1 MRLCVLKKPIVDLWV
16 QTVPVMKNIL
26 SFTLCVMV
34 ASAFGQGKELI
45 GAWETKD
52 QDKTRMITYV
62 PGVFSVAIYNMADK
76 KFIRTYGGKYT
87 VAGDELTEK
96 IEYDTQ
102 TPANVGTERK
112 VKFKGGKKDLTLTG
126 ATEGNFTRVDDGTPG
141 KLAGAWL
148 ITGRMQNNEISR
160 MTPGARR
167 TMKIMSG
174 TRFQWIAYN
183 VDTKEFFGTGGGTYT
198 TVDGKYT
205 ENIEFFSRD
214 ASRVGASLTFDFSLP
229 DGEWRHQGKSSK
241 GDPLDEIWTLREKI
255 GI

>member
-1 MRLCVLKKPIVDLWV
+1 
-16 QTVPVMKNIL
+16 MKLTCSIL
-26 SFTLCVMV
+26 FSAIMTMAV
-34 ASAFGQGKELI
+34 AQDKSLI
-45 GAWETKD
+45 GAWEAKD
-52 QDKTRMITYV
+52 QDQTRMITYV
-62 PGVFSVAIYNMADK
+62 PGFFSVAIYNVADK
-76 KFIRTYGGKYT
+76 KFIGTYGGKYS
-87 VAGDELTEK
+87 VGQGEITEK

-112 VKFKGGKKDLTLTG
+112 VKFKSGKNDLTLTG
-126 ATEGNFTRVDDGTPG
+126 ATEGKFKRVDDGTPG

-148 ITGRMQNNEISR
+148 ITGRFRDGEVRRS
-160 MTPGARR
+160 TPGARR
-167 TMKIMSG
+167 TMKILSG

-198 TVDGKYT
+198 TADGKYT

-214 ASRVGASLTFDFSLP
+214 ASRVGASLEFDYSTP

-241 GDPLDEIWTLREKI
+241 GDPLDEIWSQREKI

>member
-1 MRLCVLKKPIVDLWV
+1 MKTLI
-16 QTVPVMKNIL
+16 TV
-26 SFTLCVMV
+26 V
-34 ASAFGQGKELI
+34 AAAMATVAFAQKGSLI
-45 GAWETKD
+45 GAWEQKD
-52 QDKTRMITYV
+52 QKQTREITYV
-62 PGVFSVAIYNMADK
+62 PGFFSVAIYSVADK
-76 KFIRTYGGKYT
+76 QFVGTYGGKYT
-87 VAGDELTEK
+87 TANDEITEK

-102 TPANVGTERK
+102 NPANVGTERK
-112 VKFKGGKKDLTLTG
+112 VKFRAGDKDLSLTG
-126 ATEGNFTRVDDGTPG
+126 ATEGKFTRLDDGGPG

-148 ITGRMQNNEISR
+148 ITGRFQDNEIR
-160 MTPGARR
+160 KMTPGARR

-214 ASRVGASLTFDFSLP
+214 PSRVGASLTFDFSLP
-229 DGEWRHQGKSSK
+229 DGEWRHKGKSSK
-241 GDPLDEIWTLREKI
+241 GEPLDEIWTQREKL

>member
-1 MRLCVLKKPIVDLWV
+1 MKYMLSLALCALAL
-16 QTVPVMKNIL
+16 
-26 SFTLCVMV
+26 
-34 ASAFGQGKELI
+34 SAFSQGKDLI
-45 GAWETKD
+45 GAWESKD
-52 QDKTRMITYV
+52 QKQTRTITYV
-62 PGVFSVAIYNMADK
+62 PGFFSVAIFNVADK
-76 KFIRTYGGKYT
+76 QFIGTYGGKYT
-87 VAGDELTEK
+87 VANGEIIEK

-112 VKFKGGKKDLTLTG
+112 LKFKEGKNDLTLTG
-126 ATEGNFTRVDDGTPG
+126 ATEGKFTRLDDGTPG
-141 KLAGAWL
+141 KLTGAWL
-148 ITGRMQNNEISR
+148 ITGRMQENGTVSK

-183 VDTKEFFGTGGGTYT
+183 VDTKEFFGTGGGNYT
-198 TVDGKYT
+198 TIDGKYT

-229 DGEWRHQGKSSK
+229 EGEWRHQGKSSK
-241 GDPLDEIWTLREKI
+241 GDPLDEVWTQREKI

>member
-1 MRLCVLKKPIVDLWV
+1 MRS
-16 QTVPVMKNIL
+16 TTFIL
-26 SFTLCVMV
+26 SIIFSLVI
-34 ASAFGQGKELI
+34 ASAIGQGKDLI
-45 GAWETKD
+45 GAWEAED
-52 QDKTRMITYV
+52 LEQNQTRMITYV
-62 PGVFSVAIYNMADK
+62 PGFFSVAIYNFADK
-76 KFIRTYGGKYT
+76 KFIGTYGGKYS
-87 VAGDELTEK
+87 VNDGELTET

-102 TPANVGTERK
+102 TPANVGTGRK
-112 VKFKGGKKDLTLTG
+112 VKFSASKKDLTLTG
-126 ATEGNFTRVDDGTPG
+126 ATEGKFTRVDDGGPG

-148 ITGRMQNNEISR
+148 ITGRMQENEIRR

-198 TVDGKYT
+198 TINGKYT

-214 ASRVGASLTFDFSLP
+214 TTRVGASLTFDYSLP
-229 DGEWRHQGKSSK
+229 EGEWRHQGKSSK
-241 GDPLDEIWTLREKI
+241 GDPLDEIWTKREKI